1 MKLIITEI
9 SDAVKKW
16 CCPFTDICI
25 QGVIIYDFLSVF
37 APTVF
42 HLLARKR
49 NLEKKIHL
57 FNQILS

>member
-9 SDAVKKW
+9 SDAIKKC
-16 CCPFTDICI
+16 CCPFTEICI
-25 QGVIIYDFLSVF
+25 QGVIIYYFLSVF
-37 APTVF
+37 ALIVF